1 LSQSPTSSNEP
12 SPSLCHL
19 SEERPELYGRIGEEL
34 KEVRVRCAFVPGRR
48 LVVAGRGKKKGEAEE
63 MAGGWRLE
71 ARRSSL
77 SSVRPRVPL
86 PIFRQPLDTIA
97 VHR

>member
-1 LSQSPTSSNEP
+1 MRFCSRASISRGREG
-12 SPSLCHL
+12 
-19 SEERPELYGRIGEEL
+19 EKERGGGGDGRWLAARSME
-34 KEVRVRCAFVPGRR
+34 
-48 LVVAGRGKKKGEAEE
+48 GK
-63 MAGGWRLE
+63 RLE